1 MRGSRKLHDG
11 NRVTRRGN
19 GALRCSGCRLHGSL
33 CVCELV
39 PKLETRTRLV
49 LYIHRFEER
58 KPTNTGLL
66 AASCLAGSDVR
77 FRGRPED
84 DGEPFSCPEGS
95 RALVLFPYEDATPL
109 DQVVLDDRP
118 VTLVVP
124 DGNWRQASKVYKRVA
139 GLRGLPCVSLPAG
152 PRSSYRLRA
161 EAHDSGLST
170 LEAIARAFGHP
181 RKRRRAARNGSRV
194 PRHGRANPLARGRR
208 PALRRH
214 ERHPPRRT
222 PPRPACFRAGRGK
235 NKDARGA
242 RRRARRGGLPTH
254 TRRDDRSS

>member
-1 MRGSRKLHDG
+1 
-11 NRVTRRGN
+11 
-19 GALRCSGCRLHGSL
+19 
-33 CVCELV
+33 VCELV

-84 DGEPFSCPEGS
+84 DEPFSCPEGS

-124 DGNWRQASKVYKRVA
+124 DGNWRQASKMYKRVT

-152 PRSSYRLRA
+152 PRSSYRLRS

-170 LEAIARAFGHP
+170 LEAIARAFGILESVAVQ
-181 RKRRRAARNGSRV
+181 RAMEAVFLAMVERTLWARGGV
-194 PRHGRANPLARGRR
+194 PRSAVTSGIPDGV
-208 PALRRH
+208 RRH
-214 ERHPPRRT
+214 DPRSV
-222 PPRPACFRAGRGK
+222 PRSNRG
-235 NKDARGA
+235 
-242 RRRARRGGLPTH
+242 P
-254 TRRDDRSS
+254 S